1 MKQIYIY
8 VCICVYRYIG
18 IQVYSSVC
26 LCIRINEKIKQIKI
40 NGYILLYVFMCL
52 CTWLYMCIQLY
63 MKTCILNNMY
73 GFIYNKMCRY
83 ICDYLYLCITNII
96 VQRTSDK
103 RATAVRKNVR
113 RPSDKRAT
121 TVRQACDGRQTILF
135 KMIRKKVHRE
145 KYI

>member
-1 MKQIYIY
+1 
-8 VCICVYRYIG
+8 
-18 IQVYSSVC
+18 
-26 LCIRINEKIKQIKI
+26 
-40 NGYILLYVFMCL
+40 
-52 CTWLYMCIQLY
+52 

-113 RPSDKRAT
+113 RPSGKRT
-121 TVRQACDGRQTILF
+121 TAVRQEDDGRQTISF
-135 KMIRKKVHRE
+135 KRIRNKDHRE